1 MYKRIYNL
9 LLPKE
14 RSGVLKMAISVLVSA
29 LLDFAG
35 LAALLPALY
44 FLMEDV
50 KHNQAALF
58 FSIIA
63 LSVIVVKCF
72 TITFLTKY
80 QNRYL
85 LEFYKRLSFDL
96 FSSYYKRGLLFIR
109 EHGSIKLSH
118 EINAMCYAFSFN
130 LIYPLCRLVGDF
142 LLIAF
147 VTIYLLFWNRF
158 IVMLLFIAFIP
169 LMCFY
174 FFYVRGRIIEC
185 GINDMN
191 AKRKQARVVMDTMRG
206 YLELE
211 VNSAFP
217 LMKRVFLEGMENIS
231 DSRIKLDT
239 FLRLPQLLTE
249 ISAVIGII
257 VILFTRSGDVKFV
270 IGIFAVTALRLLPVL
285 KAILV
290 GWTQIQNSI
299 CCLDTIEEGLKGY
312 ENETPYKKVDIKFA
326 NNLSVEN
333 LYYAYPN
340 GGYIFSGL
348 NFVVNKGEYVGIC
361 GASGIG
367 KTTLFNLIVG
377 LIKQDAGEIKVDG
390 IPISKDMYA
399 SWIQM
404 ISYVP
409 QDVFIFN
416 GSLAENIALGSN
428 NIDTEKINDIIHK
441 VGLDELVAS
450 LHFGIDASLGE
461 CGVKLSG
468 GEKQRIGIA
477 RALYKNAQLLLL
489 DEATSAL
496 DNDMEKEINLII
508 KRLRSDNR
516 GLTILSIAH
525 RESSLSYCD
534 RIINLKRDGVEQN
547 I

>member
-1 MYKRIYNL
+1 
-9 LLPKE
+9 
-14 RSGVLKMAISVLVSA
+14 
-29 LLDFAG
+29 
-35 LAALLPALY
+35 
-44 FLMEDV
+44 
-50 KHNQAALF
+50 
-58 FSIIA
+58 
-63 LSVIVVKCF
+63 
-72 TITFLTKY
+72 
-80 QNRYL
+80 
-85 LEFYKRLSFDL
+85 
-96 FSSYYKRGLLFIR
+96 
-109 EHGSIKLSH
+109 
-118 EINAMCYAFSFN
+118 
-130 LIYPLCRLVGDF
+130 
-142 LLIAF
+142 
-147 VTIYLLFWNRF
+147 
-158 IVMLLFIAFIP
+158 
-169 LMCFY
+169 
-174 FFYVRGRIIEC
+174 
-185 GINDMN
+185 
-191 AKRKQARVVMDTMRG
+191 
-206 YLELE
+206 
-211 VNSAFP
+211 
-217 LMKRVFLEGMENIS
+217 
-231 DSRIKLDT
+231 
-239 FLRLPQLLTE
+239 
-249 ISAVIGII
+249 

-299 CCLDTIEEGLKGY
+299 YCLDTIEEGLKGY

-326 NNLSVEN
+326 SNLSVEN

-441 VGLDELVAS
+441 AGLDELVAS

-534 RIINLKRDGVEQN
+534 RIINLKKDGVEQN